1 MTNFEKFKNMSIEE
15 MASEFERIANYCCDH
30 FDCKECLFNKY
41 IGTSLCTASGFI
53 KWLESE
59 VEE

>member
-1 MTNFEKFKNMSIEE
+1 MTKFENFKNMSIEE
-15 MASEFERIANYCCDH
+15 MASEFERIANYFCDH
-30 FDCKECLFNKY
+30 FDCKECLFKY
-41 IGTSLCTASGFI
+41 INTPICTTSGFI